1 MATAEGVEVFEDT
14 IDQVSSDLHGRILL
28 KREQK
33 KALIDLLLKKDVLA
47 VLPTGFGKSLIYQY
61 FVLSKAKQR
70 EAKDL
75 GITACRLKDFLDEE
89 TSTLR
94 PKQLMF
100 ASAEDVLSPTFR
112 NLLKNNSIL
121 NESIELLVI
130 DESHTVETW
139 TSMSNHLFIETNRE
153 EGTPVLALTGTAD
166 KATMQAIVSSLSLKE
181 QTDIHVSPNRQNIR
195 MSVFKCSKISMLS
208 HLNWLIELVR
218 NNGLDTPK
226 TLFFC
231 NTMNDIA
238 TISNYIL
245 LNLADNAFHPTNVQT
260 ADNCLIGIYHSTTW
274 DSQKDRI
281 VKAMKGTEHLSTRII
296 VIATTALS
304 MGVNFPDIRYV
315 INWGS
320 PRSLLDYHQEIGR
333 AGRDGKQSYAITYFF
348 GQQLSHCEDDVKD
361 FVKSTACYRVAS
373 LLPFDKQ
380 VESLTPQHNCCSNC
394 MNLCSCD
401 MCQHSSTTDL
411 PFESTADGKNS
422 DHPHVVRSVSLED
435 RRDVRDS
442 LMELFW
448 TIVNTSDELEVKFYT
463 QVVDE
468 IVESCHTIFTVKD
481 IITNYPI
488 FTMRRALKILEIFD
502 ELFGDISLLP
512 SFEELEIIDEL
523 LDLTPFSAVG
533 LDSSINSSSSDSEVS
548 DSDNS

>member
-1 MATAEGVEVFEDT
+1 M
-14 IDQVSSDLHGRILL
+14 
-28 KREQK
+28 
-33 KALIDLLLKKDVLA
+33 
-47 VLPTGFGKSLIYQY
+47 
-61 FVLSKAKQR
+61 
-70 EAKDL
+70 
-75 GITACRLKDFLDEE
+75 
-89 TSTLR
+89 
-94 PKQLMF
+94 
-100 ASAEDVLSPTFR
+100 
-112 NLLKNNSIL
+112 
-121 NESIELLVI
+121 
-130 DESHTVETW
+130 
-139 TSMSNHLFIETNRE
+139 
-153 EGTPVLALTGTAD
+153 ALTGTAD

-181 QTDIHVSPNRQNIR
+181 QTDIHVSPNRRNIR

-226 TLFFC
+226 TLIFC

-245 LNLADNAFHPTNVQT
+245 LNLADNAFHPTNVKT

-274 DSQKDRI
+274 DSQKGRI
-281 VKAMKGTEHLSTRII
+281 VKAMKGTEQVSTNRI

-315 INWGS
+315 INWGP

-411 PFESTADGKNS
+411 PFESTADGNNS
-422 DHPHVVRSVSLED
+422 DHPHVVRSVYLED
-435 RRDVRDS
+435 RQDVRDS

-448 TIVNTSDELEVKFYT
+448 TIVNTSDEVEVKFYT

-512 SFEELEIIDEL
+512 SFEELEIIDDL

-533 LDSSINSSSSDSEVS
+533 LDSSINSSSSDSEIN